1 MQVQIMLR
9 HLSLIKMAAIPLP
22 EVPLWCP
29 SLPAVPAGHPVAR
42 GADASSPAGS
52 LPSPIAAGS

>member
-1 MQVQIMLR
+1 MLR

-29 SLPAVPAGHPVAR
+29 SLPAVPAGHPAAR

-52 LPSPIAAGS
+52 LPSLIAAGS